1 MVVDVSGGVPDHLI
15 RPHVLLFRQQHVP
28 AIDLEFARYPPES
41 SGAKSKNHIGP
52 HRCRDGKARA
62 LTGCARLSESK
73 EANIVSNPETGTI
86 GVVGLGNMGLGMART
101 LLRDGFSVIGFD
113 VSMEC
118 QAKAA
123 ASGVTIVAGLSELFE
138 ACPTIILS
146 LPTAN
151 HVRKVLGG
159 DEGLGGR
166 DIDPRLVID
175 TTTSEPDVT
184 RELDAALRMQGHILI
199 DAPVSGGPAGAN
211 SGNLT
216 MMVGGGDADVARAM
230 PVLNSLGGKIT
241 HVGPVGAGHAVKIV
255 NNMLVASHLLTMSE
269 AVRLGTAAGVTTE
282 NLIAALNAGSGRSA
296 ISEVNYPKWV
306 MNGAFDSG
314 FTMGLMRKDV
324 RLAMALAKE
333 KSVAMPVSELAGQI
347 WAASEEL
354 LSDNA
359 DFNRITECDPAHK
372 GAKS

>member
-1 MVVDVSGGVPDHLI
+1 M
-15 RPHVLLFRQQHVP
+15 
-28 AIDLEFARYPPES
+28 
-41 SGAKSKNHIGP
+41 
-52 HRCRDGKARA
+52 
-62 LTGCARLSESK
+62 
-73 EANIVSNPETGTI
+73 SNPETGTI
-86 GVVGLGNMGLGMART
+86 GVVGLGNMGLGMVRT
-101 LLRDGFSVIGFD
+101 LLRDGFSVVGFD
-113 VSMEC
+113 LSPER
-118 QAKAA
+118 QAEAA
-123 ASGVTIVAGLSELFE
+123 AAGATIVARLPELFE
-138 ACPTIILS
+138 ACPTIVLS

-151 HVRKVLGG
+151 HVRTVLTG

-166 DIDPRLVID
+166 DMDPRLVID

-184 RELDAALRMQGHILI
+184 RELDALLRTQGHILI

-269 AVRLGTAAGVTTE
+269 AVRLGNAAGVTTE

-324 RLAMALAKE
+324 RLAMALARE
-333 KSVAMPVSELAGQI
+333 KDVSLPVSGLAGQI
-347 WAASEEL
+347 WAASAEVL
-354 LSDNA
+354 ADDA
-359 DFNRITECDPAHK
+359 DFNRITECDPAEK

>member
-1 MVVDVSGGVPDHLI
+1 M
-15 RPHVLLFRQQHVP
+15 
-28 AIDLEFARYPPES
+28 
-41 SGAKSKNHIGP
+41 
-52 HRCRDGKARA
+52 
-62 LTGCARLSESK
+62 
-73 EANIVSNPETGTI
+73 SNPETGTI
-86 GVVGLGNMGLGMART
+86 GVVGLGNMGLGMVRT
-101 LLRDGFSVIGFD
+101 LLRDGFSVVGFD
-113 VSMEC
+113 LSPER
-118 QAKAA
+118 QAEAA
-123 ASGVTIVAGLSELFE
+123 AAGATIVARLPELFE
-138 ACPTIILS
+138 ACPTIVLS

-151 HVRKVLGG
+151 HVRTVLTG
-159 DEGLGGR
+159 DEGLGAR
-166 DIDPRLVID
+166 DMDPRLVID

-184 RELDAALRMQGHILI
+184 RELDAVLRTQGHILI

-269 AVRLGTAAGVTTE
+269 AVRLGNAAGVTTE

-333 KSVAMPVSELAGQI
+333 KDVSLPVSGLAGQI
-347 WAASEEL
+347 WAASAEVL
-354 LSDNA
+354 ADDA
-359 DFNRITECDPAHK
+359 DFNRITECDPAEK

>member
-1 MVVDVSGGVPDHLI
+1 M
-15 RPHVLLFRQQHVP
+15 
-28 AIDLEFARYPPES
+28 
-41 SGAKSKNHIGP
+41 
-52 HRCRDGKARA
+52 
-62 LTGCARLSESK
+62 SESK
-73 EANIVSNPETGTI
+73 EAFIVSNPETGTI
-86 GVVGLGNMGLGMART
+86 GVVGLGNMGLGMVRT
-101 LLRDGFSVIGFD
+101 LLRDGFSVVGFD
-113 VSMEC
+113 LSPER
-118 QAKAA
+118 QAEAA
-123 ASGVTIVAGLSELFE
+123 AAGATIVARLPELFE

-151 HVRKVLGG
+151 HVRTVLTG
-159 DEGLGGR
+159 DEGLGAR
-166 DIDPRLVID
+166 DMDPRLVID

-184 RELDAALRMQGHILI
+184 RELDAVLRTQGHILI

-269 AVRLGTAAGVTTE
+269 AVRLGNAAGVTTE

-333 KSVAMPVSELAGQI
+333 KDVSLPVSGLAGQI
-347 WAASEEL
+347 WAASAEIL
-354 LSDNA
+354 ADDA
-359 DFNRITECDPAHK
+359 DFNRITECDPAEK